1 MELSSATIVDKL
13 DQKHKLST
21 VLRLL
26 PGGFLKLIIVFPV
39 VFFQEYV
46 EFTAIMINTAIEIA
60 APTSHARVTG
70 EVQYHARHRASPISI
85 I

>member
-1 MELSSATIVDKL
+1 MSIPEINHSFSSGILARICL
-13 DQKHKLST
+13 D
-21 VLRLL
+21 
-26 PGGFLKLIIVFPV
+26 
-39 VFFQEYV
+39 
-46 EFTAIMINTAIEIA
+46 MINTAIEIA